1 MTQLAALN
9 VKITGDSADLQSDLA
24 KAEAGVKKVGSSATV
39 AQSKTKGFTGGLS
52 KLSNVSG
59 RTRAQIQNTSFQLQ
73 DIAVQLQMGT
83 RASTVFAQQIPQ
95 LLGGFGALGAALGVV
110 AGVGIPVL
118 AFAFSGLMDNA
129 QDAEEA
135 MDDFT
140 GSLKSATDFM
150 RIAGTPI
157 KDLKEEFGEFAD
169 EIQRASIVAS
179 QAALSEAF
187 SSFEDAANPIREV
200 LGKTVKYIDMYNA
213 ASEELAIQE
222 AALAGAVGDTSL
234 ALSAQTFKLGLAG
247 IEASKA
253 AEAIGLTSAQAFD
266 LAGALGTLDKAKT
279 MEGIAIAAGN
289 ALDVIGSMFGATEKM
304 PPEVARIALELQK
317 VLTPAAALLRTTD
330 QTRDSMSGV
339 VDETIS
345 LTKAM
350 EDLVEQAEMFAK
362 SQEEIVGSQD
372 VARQR
377 AVKYLNA
384 VTALEVK
391 IGEAA
396 TDALILGG
404 VDIASGVSAASLA
417 AATLASNL
425 NISLQEA
432 LKLKTLSDDPLNAFG
447 GAGPFQL
454 DEPPADKIAG
464 GLAKEDPIVG
474 ELEKLEKDLMSKE
487 ELELASYE
495 RQQETLR
502 SALEQKLLTQEEY
515 AEYMENAAKQHSGA
529 MAGISVYRHGETLAK
544 TGQFLGDM
552 ASAMQSG
559 NNKMLRIARVFGAAE
574 ALINSYRAY
583 TQVIAD
589 PSLPWFAKI
598 PAALSVLASGIG
610 MVNSIKGV
618 SSSGGGSVSAGG
630 GAASSVPASGGS
642 AAFAPAA
649 TGATQTSSNVVVN
662 LTGGDMFDRGQV
674 IRLINSINDAI
685 DDGAQIRV
693 V

>member
-9 VKITGDSADLQSDLA
+9 VKITGDSADLQSDLT
-24 KAEAGVKKVGSSATV
+24 KAEAGVKKVGASATV
-39 AQSKTKGFTGGLS
+39 AQTKTKGFTGGLGRLG
-52 KLSNVSG
+52 KVS
-59 RTRAQIQNTSFQLQ
+59 RQSRAQIQNTSFQLQ

-187 SSFEDAANPIREV
+187 SSFEDAVNPIRDA

-213 ASEELAIQE
+213 ASEALAVQE
-222 AALAGAVGDTSL
+222 EALAGAVGNTSVAL
-234 ALSAQTFKLGLAG
+234 AAQTFKLGLAG
-247 IEASKA
+247 VEASKA

-266 LAGALGTLDKAKT
+266 LADALKSLDDAKT
-279 MEGIAIAAGN
+279 MKGIATAASS
-289 ALDVIGSMFGATEKM
+289 ALDVIGGMFGTTEMM
-304 PPEVARIALELQK
+304 PPEVAKIALELK
-317 VLTPAAALLRTTD
+317 KLLTPAAALLRATS
-330 QTRDSMSGV
+330 QTKDNISGA

-345 LTKAM
+345 LTMAM

-362 SQEEIVGSQD
+362 SQEEIVGSQE
-372 VARQR
+372 VARQK

-417 AATLASNL
+417 AATLAANL
-425 NISLQEA
+425 NISLREA

-454 DEPPADKIAG
+454 DEPPADKVG
-464 GLAKEDPIVG
+464 RGSKKTNPIVG

-487 ELELASYE
+487 ELELASFD

-502 SALEQKLLTQEEY
+502 SALEQKLLTQQEY
-515 AEYMENAAKQHSGA
+515 QLYMEEAAQNHGNAMANIKRAEVKMITNAQSGMYGELSNLLGMFATKSKGAAIAQIAINKALSIASIIQNTAAAQVRALAELGPIAGAAAAAKIGLFGKVQ
-529 MAGISVYRHGETLAK
+529 AGIVA
-544 TGQFLGDM
+544 
-552 ASAMQSG
+552 ASGFMQ
-559 NNKMLRIARVFGAAE
+559 AAGAA
-574 ALINSYRAY
+574 
-583 TQVIAD
+583 
-589 PSLPWFAKI
+589 
-598 PAALSVLASGIG
+598 G
-610 MVNSIKGV
+610 
-618 SSSGGGSVSAGG
+618 SGGGGALAGGAGG
-630 GAASSVPASGGS
+630 GGIAGS
-642 AAFAPAA
+642 A
-649 TGATQTSSNVVVN
+649 QTSNNVAIS
-662 LTGGDMFDRGQV
+662 LAGGDMFSRDQV
-674 IRLINSINDAI
+674 IQLISKLNDAV
-685 DDGAQIRV
+685 DDGAQIRLV
-693 V
+693 